1 MGLIGNYSVLLKSPA
16 TFLSGPQ
23 PSGYRGAWTGAGA
36 ACGRFTVFPGVASHP
51 QGTEPPYSW
60 VIAQQGGSLAAQR
73 TINGAGSLTLDI
85 KRGVACEA
93 SLSGSGTV
101 ASAAADLIVE
111 MIASLE
117 GSGTISGASL
127 QAIMAMAA
135 SLNGSGEISDAAMAL
150 IVDLGSVLTGAGVVT
165 GNFVGYASMSAN
177 LTSAGEVLSTAN
189 VGSAVWSNFEIETGL
204 SALQAMRLLAAVM
217 GGKISGAG
225 TDTETFRNAVA
236 DAVDRVIAEVDSSGN
251 RTAITYDLD

>member
-16 TFLSGPQ
+16 SFISGPQ
-23 PSGYRGAWTGAGA
+23 PSGYRDAWNGAGA
-36 ACGRFTVFPGVASHP
+36 SRGRFTRYPGVASHP

-60 VIAQQGGSLAAQR
+60 VIARQGGSLAAQR
-73 TINGAGSLTLDI
+73 TISGEGTLTFEL
-85 KRGVACEA
+85 KKGVACEA
-93 SLSGSGTV
+93 SLSGSGTI
-101 ASAAADLIVE
+101 ASAAVDLIVE

-117 GSGTISGASL
+117 GSGTITGASL

-135 SLNGSGEISDAAMAL
+135 SLNGSGEISDAALSL
-150 IVDLGSVLTGAGVVT
+150 IVDLGSVLTGSGVVT

-204 SALQAMRLLAAVM
+204 TALQAMRLLSAVM
-217 GGKISGAG
+217 GGKLSGAG
-225 TDTETFRNAVA
+225 TSTETFRNAVA
-236 DAVDRVIAEVDSSGN
+236 DAIDRVVAEVDSSGN
-251 RTAITYDLD
+251 RTAITYYLE